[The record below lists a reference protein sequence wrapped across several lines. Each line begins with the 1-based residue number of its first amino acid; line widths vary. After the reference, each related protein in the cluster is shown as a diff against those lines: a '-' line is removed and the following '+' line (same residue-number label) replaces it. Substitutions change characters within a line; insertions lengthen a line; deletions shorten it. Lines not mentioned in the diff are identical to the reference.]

1 MLTESGQLPKNVG
14 KSFLIDKYI
23 NKKGGKLFACF
34 VDFRRAFD
42 TVIHEGI
49 KYKLLK
55 SGIGGNSIAKKCW

>member
-1 MLTESGQLPKNVG
+1 MFVL
-14 KSFLIDKYI
+14 KSLIDKYI

-55 SGIGGNSIAKKCW
+55 SGIGDEKMKLNSF